1 MASRTFQIV
10 AIVAAVAFM
19 GTVGL
24 TVMAMEDG
32 SEGQEQG
39 GGFLSHL
46 HKLGQRLHG
55 DGHHQNPM
63 AQMIEQLELTPDQL
77 QRLEKVHEIIGS
89 YGSGGHGSMADLHNQ
104 LVTQFERGYIESG
117 EIRGFIDEHV
127 EQIRGMAYAV
137 TDELIELIN
146 GLDEKQRGILL
157 AHLQGAKSGDHG
169 HGH

>member
-1 MASRTFQIV
+1 
-10 AIVAAVAFM
+10 
-19 GTVGL
+19 
-24 TVMAMEDG
+24 
-32 SEGQEQG
+32 
-39 GGFLSHL
+39 
-46 HKLGQRLHG
+46 
-55 DGHHQNPM
+55 
-63 AQMIEQLELTPDQL
+63 
-77 QRLEKVHEIIGS
+77 
-89 YGSGGHGSMADLHNQ
+89 MADLHNQ

-117 EIRGFIDEHV
+117 EIRGFIDGHV